1 MSQQRD
7 TDRAIRNLMNWSDR
21 PEWVQAKSTVI
32 AAHLAPV
39 CEHFGRSQDEL
50 VQELAEHGYGGML
63 FGVMF
68 EDLVSRGLPP
78 DGRNL
83 IDDYLQRRDW
93 RESAP
98 GRRYLQQLRD
108 SALSLYEVIAVSP
121 GRHCDLR
128 DLVRGGEPVRVHEH
142 LGTQNL
148 VRWDRIAARVLKSD
162 GRHIFSGGIL
172 PFTQEESQEL
182 LQALNST
189 RKKRMRKRGR
199 RADQETAAQSLPPE
213 VLDRQL
219 LQEACPAFTQIW
231 LRHTLE
237 KLHAPLPDLVN
248 RDGESLVF
256 TESRFPFDERNRKAI
271 IERLEAAAEWERDP
285 AGEPV
290 WTWLAKDPR
299 PGKPPAQ
306 GLLLQSFY
314 NGERPVSGT
323 LELKPGA
330 LTLTTNSLER
340 TERGKE
346 ALMALLHGLI
356 GQPLTKVQTPEQLM
370 AERKTPPHP
379 TDAKGAAGSID
390 PAVAAG
396 IVRELFDQH
405 YRRCLDEPIPAL
417 DGKTPRQCIRS
428 KKGREQI
435 IEWLKYLENHELHR
449 AAKEGSEPYDFGWM
463 WEELKLAKPQ
473 R

>member
-7 TDRAIRNLMNWSDR
+7 TDKAIRNLMNWADR
-21 PEWVQAKSTVI
+21 PEWAQAKSTAF

-39 CEHFGRSQDEL
+39 CEHLGRSQEEL
-50 VQELAEHGYGGML
+50 VQELAGRGYGGML
-63 FGVMF
+63 FGMMF
-68 EDLVSRGLPP
+68 EDFISRGLPP

-83 IDDYLQRRDW
+83 IDDYLQRRGW
-93 RESAP
+93 RESVA

-108 SALSLYEVIAVSP
+108 SVLSLYEVVAVSP

-172 PFTQEESQEL
+172 PFTQEESQKL
-182 LQALNST
+182 LGALNSA
-189 RKKRMRKRGR
+189 RKKRIQKRGR
-199 RADQETAAQSLPPE
+199 LTGQETAAQSPPE
-213 VLDRQL
+213 VLDREL

-237 KLHAPLPDLVN
+237 KLHAPLPNLVN
-248 RDGESLVF
+248 RDGEPLVF
-256 TESRFPFDERNRKAI
+256 TESRFPCDDKDRHAI
-271 IERLEAAAEWERDP
+271 IERLDAATEWERDP

-290 WTWLAKDPR
+290 WTWLAKNLP
-299 PGKPPAQ
+299 PGKLPAQ
-306 GLLLQSFY
+306 GLSLQSFY

-340 TERGKE
+340 TERGK
-346 ALMALLHGLI
+346 ASLLALLHGLI

-370 AERKTPPHP
+370 AERETLPRPA
-379 TDAKGAAGSID
+379 DAKGGAID

-396 IVRELFDQH
+396 MVRDLLDRH

-417 DGKTPRQCIRS
+417 DGKTPRQCVRS
-428 KKGREQI
+428 KKGREQV
-435 IEWLKYLENHELHR
+435 IEWLKYLENHELRR
-449 AAKEGSEPYDFGWM
+449 AAKAGSAPYDFGWM
-463 WEELKLAKPQ
+463 WEELKLARP
-473 R
+473 RG

>member
-1 MSQQRD
+1 
-7 TDRAIRNLMNWSDR
+7 MNWADR
-21 PEWVQAKSTVI
+21 PDWAQAKSAVV

-39 CEHFGRSQDEL
+39 CARLGRSQEEL
-50 VQELAEHGYGGML
+50 VQEQAEHGYGSML
-63 FGVMF
+63 FGMMF
-68 EDLVSRGLPP
+68 EDLASRGLPP

-83 IDDYLQRRDW
+83 IDDYLQRRGW
-93 RESAP
+93 RESAA
-98 GRRYLQQLRD
+98 GRRYLQQLRG

-128 DLVRGGEPVRVHEH
+128 DLVRGGEHVRVHEH

-148 VRWDRIAARVLKSD
+148 VRWDRIAARVLKSE

-172 PFTQEESQEL
+172 PFTQEASQEL
-182 LQALNST
+182 LQAMNSA
-189 RKKRMRKRGR
+189 RKKRVHTRGR
-199 RADQETAAQSLPPE
+199 PAGHEAAAQALPPQ
-213 VLDRQL
+213 VLDRAL

-237 KLHAPLPDLVN
+237 KLHAPLPNLVN
-248 RDGESLVF
+248 RDGEALVF
-256 TESRFPFDERNRKAI
+256 TESRFPFDKKDRNAI

-290 WTWLAKDPR
+290 WTWLAKNKP

-306 GLLLQSFY
+306 GLSLQSFY

-323 LELKPGA
+323 LELKSGA

-340 TERGKE
+340 TERGK
-346 ALMALLHGLI
+346 ASLMALLRELI
-356 GQPLTKVQTPEQLM
+356 GQPLTKMQTPEQLM
-370 AERKTPPHP
+370 AERETLPRPA
-379 TDAKGAAGSID
+379 DAKGGAID

-396 IVRELFDQH
+396 MVRDVLDQH

-428 KKGREQI
+428 KKGREQV

-449 AAKEGSEPYDFGWM
+449 AAEAGSEPYDFGWM
-463 WEELKLAKPQ
+463 WEELKLARP
-473 R
+473 RG